1 VPTVYDIRDKSPRIL
16 VIRRDNI
23 GDLVCTTPLI
33 HALRQRFPYGW
44 IGAMVNSYNAPV
56 LAGNTDLDDIS
67 VYTKAKHRDHNQSLV
82 GIFWD
87 RFKMMNR
94 LRKLGLDD
102 VIVATTTPL
111 PRVVSLA
118 RWLKPKRIIAFGAC
132 GADVEL
138 PLSNGP
144 IHEVEDV
151 FRVAQ
156 LYDVET
162 QPSPCRIFTAGS
174 RHEPN
179 RIALHISARK
189 PSQRWP
195 AERFIEL
202 MRKLHVQDD
211 SLHFVLL
218 WSPGADDNP
227 LHPGDDAKASEII
240 DGLGHDFPIEPTAT
254 STLPALIAALS
265 RCSLMIC
272 ADGGAMHIGAG
283 LGLPIVALFG
293 KSSIDRWRPW
303 GVPHRVL
310 QMPSR
315 DVADITV
322 AEVMT
327 AIGELGP
334 STPSDFHSRS

>member
-33 HALRQRFPYGW
+33 HALRQRFPGGW

-56 LAGNTDLDDIS
+56 LAGNTDLDDVS

-87 RFKMMNR
+87 RLKMMNR

-102 VIVATTTPL
+102 VIIATTAPQ
-111 PRVVSLA
+111 PRVVRLA

-132 GADVEL
+132 GADLEL
-138 PLSNGP
+138 PLATGP

-151 FRVAQ
+151 FRVAR
-156 LYDVET
+156 LYGIESR
-162 QPSPCRIFTAGS
+162 PAPCRIFTVGAL
-174 RHEPN
+174 HETN
-179 RIALHISARK
+179 RIAVHISARK

-195 AERFIEL
+195 AERFVEL
-202 MRKLHVQDD
+202 MSRLHAEDD
-211 SLHFVLL
+211 SLRFVLL
-218 WSPGADDNP
+218 WSPGASDNP
-227 LHPGDDAKASEII
+227 LHPGDDAKAAAII
-240 DGLGHDFPIEPTAT
+240 DGLGNDFPIEPTTT
-254 STLPALIAALS
+254 STLPALIAALA

-293 KSSIDRWRPW
+293 KSSPDRWRPW
-303 GVPHRVL
+303 SVPQRVL

-322 AEVMT
+322 VVVMT
-327 AIGELGP
+327 AINELRAGIP
-334 STPSDFHSRS
+334 ASTS